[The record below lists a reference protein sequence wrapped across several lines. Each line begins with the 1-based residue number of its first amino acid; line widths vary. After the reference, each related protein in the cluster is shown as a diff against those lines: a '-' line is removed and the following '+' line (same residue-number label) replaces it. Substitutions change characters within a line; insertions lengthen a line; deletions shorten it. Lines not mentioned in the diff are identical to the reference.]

1 MFYKTCLMLTLAIV
15 TLSLIGAMANAS
27 SLTVRQQN
35 FVDARAQSRMR
46 SVYVMPNPFYTRGI
60 YTGGNGGSDGSSS
73 SNSGNSSSG
82 GSGSSRSNYDG
93 YRGGG
98 PGSGK

>member
-1 MFYKTCLMLTLAIV
+1 MFYKTCLALAIAIF
-15 TLSLIGAMANAS
+15 TLSLVGAMANAS

-35 FVDARAQSRMR
+35 YVDNRAQGRVS
-46 SVYVMPNPFYTRGI
+46 SVYIVPNPFYTRGV
-60 YTGGNGGSDGSSS
+60 YTGGGG
-73 SNSGNSSSG
+73 SG
-82 GSGSSRSNYDG
+82 GSSGSGRSSYDG